1 MQDSTSDNSR
11 PRTRSSA
18 AIRDSEGAMRQ
29 SAATIFKRSPQRAA
43 GFTLI
48 ELMVVIAVI
57 GILAAL
63 LIPAVQAAREASRR
77 TQCRNNLHQIG
88 VALQNYHDASRC
100 FPPGYVSA
108 FDSQG
113 NDTGM
118 GWGWGAILLPYV
130 EQAALDRSAN
140 FSLPIE
146 SAPNAPARESLL
158 NLFVCP
164 SDTITP
170 TWSAVERDTLG
181 NPLAT
186 ICQVASANY
195 IGVFGVSE
203 PGIDGEGLFFRDS
216 RIAVRDVTDGTS
228 DTFAVG
234 ERSQH
239 WCQAT
244 WVGAVTGA
252 SLYPPP
258 GSPALPQVQNSAGM
272 VLGHTSEGPPNSA
285 GLECNNFSSRHG
297 DGALFVFIDGHVQ
310 YISTYIDRPTFNA
323 LATRAG
329 GESVG
334 DNP

>member
-1 MQDSTSDNSR
+1 MPQQGMFVGRIRQRNS
-11 PRTRSSA
+11 
-18 AIRDSEGAMRQ
+18 
-29 SAATIFKRSPQRAA
+29 

-48 ELMVVIAVI
+48 ELLVVVAII
-57 GILAAL
+57 GVLAAL
-63 LIPAVQAAREASRR
+63 LLPAVQAAREASRR

-88 VALQNYHDASRC
+88 VALENYHDASRC
-100 FPPGYVSA
+100 FPPGYVSG
-108 FDSQG
+108 FDNAG

-130 EQAALDRSAN
+130 EQVALDQSAH
-140 FSLPIE
+140 FELPIE
-146 SAPNAPARESLL
+146 SATNASARVSQL
-158 NLFVCP
+158 NLYVCP

-170 TWSAVERDTLG
+170 TWAAVKRDTLG

-195 IGVFGVSE
+195 LGVFGVTE
-203 PGIDGEGLFFRDS
+203 PGVDGEGVFFRDS
-216 RIAVRDVTDGTS
+216 KIVARDVTDGTS
-228 DTFAVG
+228 ATFAVG

-244 WVGAVTGA
+244 WVGAVTDA
-252 SLYPPP
+252 SIFPPP

-297 DGALFVFIDGHVQ
+297 DGAQFVFVDGHVQ
-310 YISTYIDRPTFNA
+310 FISTYIDRTIFNA